1 MALGAKLAFAGAL
14 GVAWAWIAFS
24 STAQAWLRDLNGE
37 FVADLIGQVG
47 AMGPVVVIG
56 LMAIAIVASPIPSAP
71 IALAAGAAY
80 GHTAGTVYVA
90 IGSEL
95 GAMLAFL
102 IGRYLGHDAVRKL
115 MGEKMD
121 YGLLG
126 SQAALTVVVFGS
138 RLLPFVSF
146 DGVSYAA
153 GLSRLHLWRFLVA
166 TLAGILPASFLL
178 AHFGAVAASGS
189 FGAAEWIVTGLG
201 LLTALPLIGL
211 GLRRARGDRTGPT
224 TTVKSASSSSLAETS
239 VDGVEDRPENDRDIP
254 PP

>member
-1 MALGAKLAFAGAL
+1 MTSIFTAVWPCRTARRIHTSFGTA
-14 GVAWAWIAFS
+14 S
-24 STAQAWLRDLNGE
+24 SSLKKAC
-37 FVADLIGQVG
+37 
-47 AMGPVVVIG
+47 
-56 LMAIAIVASPIPSAP
+56 
-71 IALAAGAAY
+71 
-80 GHTAGTVYVA
+80 
-90 IGSEL
+90 
-95 GAMLAFL
+95 
-102 IGRYLGHDAVRKL
+102 
-115 MGEKMD
+115 
-121 YGLLG
+121 
-126 SQAALTVVVFGS
+126 